1 MKPEEKII
9 LGLDPGFGRTGYAV
23 LTGSKDAPRLID
35 YGLIETAADL
45 KQAKRL
51 ALVVQWVEKVI
62 NLHHPHI
69 VAVEKVFF
77 ASNTKTA
84 LQVGEARG
92 ALLVTLEKYKLPI
105 LEYTPPQVKLAVTG
119 DGKADKKQIQK
130 MLQLIFHLPQPIKS
144 DDAADAV
151 AIALCALSR
160 QVLDTQIVLN

>member
-45 KQAKRL
+45 KHAKRL
-51 ALVVQWVEKVI
+51 ALVVQRVEKVI
-62 NLHHPHI
+62 NLHHPH
-69 VAVEKVFF
+69 
-77 ASNTKTA
+77 TA

>member
-51 ALVVQWVEKVI
+51 ALVVQRVEKVI

-77 ASNTKTA
+77 AEPFFSDVQRLNYPQISHNIGRK
-84 LQVGEARG
+84 
-92 ALLVTLEKYKLPI
+92 I
-105 LEYTPPQVKLAVTG
+105 LTFFHEMRDAPG
-119 DGKADKKQIQK
+119 DG
-130 MLQLIFHLPQPIKS
+130 
-144 DDAADAV
+144 
-151 AIALCALSR
+151 CLSH
-160 QVLDTQIVLN
+160 